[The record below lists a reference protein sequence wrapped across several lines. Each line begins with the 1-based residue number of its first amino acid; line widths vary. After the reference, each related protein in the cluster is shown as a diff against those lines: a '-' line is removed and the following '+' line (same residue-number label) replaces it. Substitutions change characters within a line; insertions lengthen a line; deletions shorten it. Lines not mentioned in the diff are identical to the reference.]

1 MTSRERLLL
10 NHDLVMLVIT
20 MIVRMFFYVMVLIL
34 LFLAPIFLS
43 LIAEVLWVI

>member
-34 LFLAPIFLS
+34 LFLAPIFFS